1 LSGHETPIQSDKSE
15 NCLRP
20 CIITFLAENSL
31 WSPLILVSNYLLAR
45 SSLRPGALKLPAED
59 ITAAVQ
65 KHARGDWGELDFEDS
80 QLNDLR
86 LQDGG
91 PIASIYIA
99 SNGVKFYVLTESDR
113 SVTTLLLPEEY

>member
-1 LSGHETPIQSDKSE
+1 MVAFDSGLKLSLGEVVITPG
-15 NCLRP
+15 
-20 CIITFLAENSL
+20 A
-31 WSPLILVSNYLLAR
+31 
-45 SSLRPGALKLPAED
+45 ALKLPAED

-65 KHARGDWGELDFEDS
+65 KHARGDWGELDFENS

-86 LQDGG
+86 LLEGG

-99 SNGVKFYVLTESDR
+99 SNGIKFYVLTESDR